1 MTLENFVTKD
11 SLNTN
16 LYVEVKFNFDYVA
29 RTWVIKEKE
38 DTWEKTIILD
48 SEPGEGIITFSPL
61 DKTIVYKNL
70 NRIVVKTYLD
80 LQKIDDVDAF
90 LEKFKIQYNLLEDD
104 DLATLFQNSE
114 IYFSDSDQETVFND
128 AKTNVMFTKVIKI
141 V

>member
-1 MTLENFVTKD
+1 MSMEIFQTEDVA
-11 SLNTN
+11 NTN
-16 LYVEVKFNFDYVA
+16 LYIEVKLNFDYVA

-38 DTWEKTIILD
+38 NTWEKTIILD
-48 SEPGEGIITFSPL
+48 SNPGEGIITFSPL

-70 NRIVVKTYLD
+70 NRVVIKTYLD

-104 DLATLFQNSE
+104 DLATPFQNSE
-114 IYFSDSDQETVFND
+114 IYFSDYDNETVFND
-128 AKTNVMFTKVIKI
+128 DKTNVMFTKVIKI